1 MNFKHKYFVIFFVS
15 AILLSCSDDDVDNT
29 TNLETAIDLVTGIN
43 AKQDVTSVF
52 QLGNPNVRMPIG
64 FNSLSI
70 IAFPN
75 PVNSALNIS
84 LSQTNEVLTNVWLVR
99 ANAEKI
105 FQDTD
110 FDAIYNED
118 TYTINEVSQAS
129 IQEFN
134 GFSNNE
140 ITLNL
145 EGLDTG
151 YYRVFIKTDDG
162 LYWDNIYLDND
173 GLDITELFDFW
184 E

>member
-1 MNFKHKYFVIFFVS
+1 MNFKHKYLVILFVS
-15 AILLSCSDDDVDNT
+15 AIFLSCSDDDVDNT

-43 AKQDVTSVF
+43 AKQDTNSIF

-64 FNSLSI
+64 FTSLSI

-84 LSQTNEVLTNVWLVR
+84 LSQTNEVITNVWLVR

-110 FDAIYNED
+110 FDAIYTEN
-118 TYTINEVSQAS
+118 TYTIDEVSQAS

-140 ITLNL
+140 IILNL

-151 YYRVFIKTDDG
+151 YYRVFIKTDDS
-162 LYWDNIYLDND
+162 LYWDNIYVDND
-173 GLDITELFDFW
+173 GVDITEFFDFW